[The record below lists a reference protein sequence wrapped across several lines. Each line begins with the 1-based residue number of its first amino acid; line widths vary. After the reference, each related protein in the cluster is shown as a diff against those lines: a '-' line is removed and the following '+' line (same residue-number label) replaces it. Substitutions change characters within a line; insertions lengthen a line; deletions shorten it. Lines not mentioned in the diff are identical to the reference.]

1 MRQEKIVEYLYA
13 KKQAIAPKA
22 LAAAFQISERTL
34 ANDIKWLKEIG
45 AAAGFDVERV
55 RSAGYQ
61 LKILDQAK
69 FQSYLA
75 QTKRQEQVDSTS
87 PQERIKNIE
96 LLLLFHEGY
105 ITMQQIAEWL
115 DVSLSTVKADI
126 KQVEQFCETYELSLF
141 SKAHYGLKII
151 GTESKKRR
159 AILYLIRNTIHTPV
173 LTERYKEFNFV
184 FDEADLRRFLQ
195 EQLQQNQL
203 KISDI
208 VFENIVQHIRL
219 LSFRIMQNN
228 TLNNE
233 EDEEQKI
240 DDDYDRLTEELVAYI
255 EATYQIIFSNA
266 EKNYLEEQ
274 LRGKF
279 AVLDDAASNRQ
290 LKQAID
296 KALEHVDRR
305 YHTHFREDQDLANAL
320 LMHVAPLQQRL
331 YTGHQL
337 ENPIIDDIYTQY
349 ANVFN
354 VAMGFIN
361 ELNKDLDADISKDEI
376 GYVAIYFAASLEK
389 QSNQVIDDY
398 QKIAVICSTGGGAA
412 YLLKVTLE
420 RLFSNAEVDTF
431 ALNEIDQIDSTYDLM
446 ISTVPLQQDQF
457 DIPIIYTKPI
467 LNQAEITKIEKDLNL
482 LRESQNKVFDVHQFI
497 LSLFDPDW
505 FQIDPPAQQ
514 DYLALLEN
522 EGVRLEEQGLV
533 EQGFKQSVLERE
545 KMIDTIYQHGI
556 AGPHP
561 MEQAAVKEVIDV
573 ILLKKPLSYREK
585 QVRVIF
591 LINIKKDH
599 LNLHKE
605 ISRLMIKMM
614 DDPTLDNQLQKI
626 TNFQDFMSYMKS
638 LMKEG

>member
-22 LAAAFQISERTL
+22 LAAEFQISERTL

-45 AAAGFDVERV
+45 ANEGFTVERI

-61 LKILDQAK
+61 LKVLDNDR
-69 FQSYLA
+69 FRSYLM
-75 QTKRQEQVDSTS
+75 QSKQQEQVDHSS

-96 LLLLFHEGY
+96 LLLLFHEEY

-126 KQVEQFCETYELSLF
+126 KQVEQFCTDYELSLF
-141 SKAHYGLKII
+141 SKAHYGLKIL

-159 AILYLIRNTIHTPV
+159 AILYLIRNTLHTPV
-173 LTERYKEFNFV
+173 LTEKYKEFNFT
-184 FDEADLRRFLQ
+184 FDEAALRHFLQ
-195 EQLQQNQL
+195 EQLQKNQL

-208 VFENIVQHIRL
+208 VYENIVQHIRL
-219 LSFRIMQNN
+219 LSFRMLQNN
-228 TLNNE
+228 TLSN
-233 EDEEQKI
+233 DEAAETTII
-240 DDDYDRLTEELVAYI
+240 DGYERLTEELVAYL
-255 EATYQIIFSNA
+255 EETYDLVFSNV

-279 AVLDDAASNRQ
+279 TVLENGDGNQQ
-290 LKQAID
+290 LKQAIE
-296 KALEHVDRR
+296 KALEHVDRQ
-305 YHTHFREDQDLANAL
+305 YHTEFRKDQGLANAL
-320 LMHVAPLQQRL
+320 LMHVAPLLQRL

-337 ENPIIDDIYTQY
+337 ENPIIEDIYTQY

-354 VAMGFIN
+354 VAMVFIN
-361 ELNKDLDADISKDEI
+361 ELNKDLDTDISKDEI

-412 YLLKVTLE
+412 YLLKVNLE
-420 RLFSNAEVDTF
+420 RLFNNAEVETF
-431 ALNEIDQIDSTYDLM
+431 ALNEMDQIDASFDLL
-446 ISTVPLQQDQF
+446 ISTVPLEQADF
-457 DIPIIYTKPI
+457 EIPIIYTKTI
-467 LNQAEITKIEKDLNL
+467 LSQAEITKIEKDLNL

-497 LSLFDPDW
+497 LSLFADEW
-505 FQIDPPAQQ
+505 FQIKEQSE
-514 DYLALLEN
+514 DYLTLLEN
-522 EGVRLEEQGLV
+522 EGAHLEEQGWV
-533 EQGFKQSVLERE
+533 KQGFKQSVLNRE
-545 KMIDTIYQHGI
+545 KMIDTIYQQGV

-561 MEQAAVKEVIDV
+561 MEQAAIKEVIDV
-573 ILLKKPLSYREK
+573 ILLKKPLIYREK
-585 QVRVIF
+585 KVRIIF

-614 DDPTLDNQLQKI
+614 DDPMLDTQLTKI
-626 TNFQDFMSYMKS
+626 TNFQDFKSYMKS

>member
-45 AAAGFDVERV
+45 KAAGFDVERV

-61 LKILDQAK
+61 LKILDQSK

-75 QTKRQEQVDSTS
+75 QTKHQEQVDSTS

-96 LLLLFHEGY
+96 LLLLFHEEY

-126 KQVEQFCETYELSLF
+126 KQVEQFCENYELSLF

-219 LSFRIMQNN
+219 LSFRIMQDN

-233 EDEEQKI
+233 EAEEQKI
-240 DDDYDRLTEELVAYI
+240 GDDYDRLTEELVAYV
-255 EATYQIIFSNA
+255 EATYQIVFSNA

-505 FQIDPPAQQ
+505 FQIDPPAQG
-514 DYLALLEN
+514 YLELLEN

>member
-45 AAAGFDVERV
+45 AGAGFDVKRV

-61 LKILDQAK
+61 LKILDQTK

-75 QTKRQEQVDSTS
+75 QTKHQEQVDSTS

-96 LLLLFHEGY
+96 LLLLFHEEY

-195 EQLQQNQL
+195 EELQKNQL

-233 EDEEQKI
+233 EAEALKI
-240 DDDYDRLTEELVAYI
+240 DDDYDRLTEELVGYI
-255 EATYQIIFSNA
+255 EATYHIVFSNA

-279 AVLDDAASNRQ
+279 AVLDDAASNQQ

-446 ISTVPLQQDQF
+446 ISTVPLQQDIF

-482 LRESQNKVFDVHQFI
+482 LRESQNKVFDVNQFI
-497 LSLFDPDW
+497 LSLFDPNW
-505 FQIDPPAQQ
+505 FQIDPPAQ
-514 DYLALLEN
+514 DYLELLEN
-522 EGVRLEEQGLV
+522 EGARLEEQGLV
-533 EQGFKQSVLERE
+533 EMGFKQSVLERE

-573 ILLKKPLSYREK
+573 ILLKKPLYYREK

>member
-1 MRQEKIVEYLYA
+1 MRQEKIVGYLYA
-13 KKQAIAPKA
+13 KKQAIAPRA
-22 LAAAFQISERTL
+22 LAAKFQISERTL

-45 AAAGFDVERV
+45 SNEGFTVERV

-61 LKILDQAK
+61 LKVFDNVR
-69 FQSYLA
+69 FSSYLS
-75 QTKRQEQVDSTS
+75 KSKKQEQVDNSS

-96 LLLLFHEGY
+96 LLLLFHEEY

-115 DVSLSTVKADI
+115 DVSLSTIKADI
-126 KQVEQFCETYELSLF
+126 KQVEQFCDNYDLTLF
-141 SKAHYGLKII
+141 SKAHYGLKIM

-173 LTERYKEFNFV
+173 LTEKYKEFNFV
-184 FDEADLRRFLQ
+184 FNEEELRQLLK
-195 EQLQQNQL
+195 EQLLENQL

-219 LSFRIMQNN
+219 LSFRILQNN
-228 TLNNE
+228 TLNSE
-233 EDEEQKI
+233 ELEERTI
-240 DDDYDRLTEELVAYI
+240 SDDYDRLTEKLVGYL
-255 EATYQIIFSNA
+255 EETYQLNFSCV

-279 AVLDDAASNRQ
+279 AVLDDPASNQQ
-290 LKQAID
+290 LRQAID
-296 KALEHVDRR
+296 KSLELVDRR
-305 YHTHFREDQDLANAL
+305 YHTCFRQDQDLANAL
-320 LMHVAPLQQRL
+320 MMHVAPLLQRL

-337 ENPIIDDIYTQY
+337 ENPIIEDIYTQY

-354 VAMGFIN
+354 VAMVFIN

-412 YLLKVTLE
+412 YLLKVNLE
-420 RLFSNAEVDTF
+420 RLFSNAKVETF
-431 ALNEIDQIDSTYDLM
+431 ALNEIEQIDASFDLL
-446 ISTVPLQQDQF
+446 ISTVPLEQTDF
-457 DIPIIYTKPI
+457 EIPIIYTKPI
-467 LNQAEITKIEKDLNL
+467 LSQTEITKIEKDLYL
-482 LRESQNKVFDVHQFI
+482 LRESKNKVFDVHQFI
-497 LSLFDPDW
+497 LSLFDEEW
-505 FQIDPPAQQ
+505 FQINEESN
-514 DYLALLEN
+514 DYLELLEN
-522 EGVRLEEQGLV
+522 EGAHLEKCGWV
-533 EQGFKQSVLERE
+533 ERGFKESVLSRE
-545 KMIDTIYQHGI
+545 KMIDTIYQHGV

-561 MEQAAVKEVIDV
+561 MEQAAIKEVIDV
-573 ILLKKPLSYREK
+573 ILLKRPLIYREK
-585 QVRVIF
+585 QVRIIF

-599 LNLHKE
+599 LSLHKE

-614 DDPTLDNQLQKI
+614 DDPLLDTQLTKM
-626 TNFQDFMSYMKS
+626 TNFQDFKSYMKS

>member
-13 KKQAIAPKA
+13 KKQAIAPRA
-22 LAAAFQISERTL
+22 LAAKFQISERTL

-45 AAAGFDVERV
+45 SNEGFTVERV

-61 LKILDQAK
+61 LKVFDNVR
-69 FQSYLA
+69 FSSYLS
-75 QTKRQEQVDSTS
+75 KSKKQEQVDNSS

-96 LLLLFHEGY
+96 LLLLFHEEY

-115 DVSLSTVKADI
+115 DVSLSTIKADI
-126 KQVEQFCETYELSLF
+126 KQVEQFCDNYDLTLF
-141 SKAHYGLKII
+141 SKAHYGLKIM

-173 LTERYKEFNFV
+173 LTEKYKEFNFV
-184 FDEADLRRFLQ
+184 FNEEELRQLLK
-195 EQLQQNQL
+195 EQLLENQL

-219 LSFRIMQNN
+219 LSFRILQNN
-228 TLNNE
+228 TLNSE
-233 EDEEQKI
+233 ELEERTI
-240 DDDYDRLTEELVAYI
+240 SDDYDRLTEKLVAYL
-255 EATYQIIFSNA
+255 EETYQLNFSCV

-279 AVLDDAASNRQ
+279 AVLDDPASNQQ
-290 LKQAID
+290 LRQAID
-296 KALEHVDRR
+296 KSLELVDRR
-305 YHTHFREDQDLANAL
+305 YHTSFRQDQDLANAL
-320 LMHVAPLQQRL
+320 MMHVAPLLQRL

-337 ENPIIDDIYTQY
+337 ENPIIEDIYTQY

-354 VAMGFIN
+354 VAMVFIN

-412 YLLKVTLE
+412 YLLKVNLE
-420 RLFSNAEVDTF
+420 RLFSNAKVETF
-431 ALNEIDQIDSTYDLM
+431 ALNEIEQIDASFDLL
-446 ISTVPLQQDQF
+446 ISTVPLEQTDF
-457 DIPIIYTKPI
+457 EIPIIYTKTI
-467 LNQAEITKIEKDLNL
+467 LSQTEITKIEKDLYL
-482 LRESQNKVFDVHQFI
+482 LRESKNKVFDVHQFI
-497 LSLFDPDW
+497 LSLFDEEW
-505 FQIDPPAQQ
+505 FQINEESN
-514 DYLALLEN
+514 DYLELLEN
-522 EGVRLEEQGLV
+522 EGAYLEKCGWV
-533 EQGFKQSVLERE
+533 ERGFKESVLSRE
-545 KMIDTIYQHGI
+545 KMIDTIYQQGV

-561 MEQAAVKEVIDV
+561 MEQAAIKEVIDV
-573 ILLKKPLSYREK
+573 ILLKKPLIYREK
-585 QVRVIF
+585 QVRIIF

-599 LNLHKE
+599 LSLHKE

-614 DDPTLDNQLQKI
+614 DDPLLDTQLAKM
-626 TNFQDFMSYMKS
+626 TNFQDFKSYMKS

>member
-13 KKQAIAPKA
+13 KKQAIAPRA
-22 LAAAFQISERTL
+22 LAAKFQISERTL

-45 AAAGFDVERV
+45 SNEGFTVERV

-61 LKILDQAK
+61 LKVFDNVR
-69 FQSYLA
+69 FSSYLS
-75 QTKRQEQVDSTS
+75 KSKKQEQVDNSS

-96 LLLLFHEGY
+96 LLLLFHEEY

-115 DVSLSTVKADI
+115 NVSLSTIKADI
-126 KQVEQFCETYELSLF
+126 KQVEQFCDNYDLTLF
-141 SKAHYGLKII
+141 SKAHYGLKIM

-173 LTERYKEFNFV
+173 LTEKYKEFNFV
-184 FDEADLRRFLQ
+184 FNEEELRQLLK
-195 EQLQQNQL
+195 EQLLENQL

-219 LSFRIMQNN
+219 LSFRILQNN
-228 TLNNE
+228 TLNSE
-233 EDEEQKI
+233 ELEEHAI
-240 DDDYDRLTEELVAYI
+240 SDDYDRLTEKLVGYL
-255 EATYQIIFSNA
+255 EETYQLNFSCV
-266 EKNYLEEQ
+266 EKNYFEEQ

-279 AVLDDAASNRQ
+279 AVLDDPASNQQ
-290 LKQAID
+290 LRQAID
-296 KALEHVDRR
+296 KSLELVDRR
-305 YHTHFREDQDLANAL
+305 YHTSFRQDQDLANAL
-320 LMHVAPLQQRL
+320 MMHVAPLLQRL

-337 ENPIIDDIYTQY
+337 ENPIIEDIYTQY

-354 VAMGFIN
+354 VAMVFIN

-412 YLLKVTLE
+412 YLLKVNLE
-420 RLFSNAEVDTF
+420 RLFSNAKVETF
-431 ALNEIDQIDSTYDLM
+431 ALNEIEQIDASFDLL
-446 ISTVPLQQDQF
+446 ISTVPLEQTDF
-457 DIPIIYTKPI
+457 EIPIIYTKPI
-467 LNQAEITKIEKDLNL
+467 LSQTEITKIEKDLYL
-482 LRESQNKVFDVHQFI
+482 LRESKNKVFDVHQFI
-497 LSLFDPDW
+497 LSLFDEEW
-505 FQIDPPAQQ
+505 FQINEESN
-514 DYLALLEN
+514 DYLELLEN
-522 EGVRLEEQGLV
+522 EGAHLEKRGWV
-533 EQGFKQSVLERE
+533 ERGFKESVLSRE
-545 KMIDTIYQHGI
+545 KMIDTIYQQGV

-561 MEQAAVKEVIDV
+561 MEQAAIKEVIDV
-573 ILLKKPLSYREK
+573 ILLKKPLIYREK
-585 QVRVIF
+585 QVRIIF

-599 LNLHKE
+599 LSLHKE

-614 DDPTLDNQLQKI
+614 DDPLLDTQLTKM
-626 TNFQDFMSYMKS
+626 TNFQDFKSYMKS

>member
-96 LLLLFHEGY
+96 LLLLFHEEY

-219 LSFRIMQNN
+219 LSFRIMQDN

-240 DDDYDRLTEELVAYI
+240 DDDYDRLTEELVAYV

-505 FQIDPPAQQ
+505 FQIDSPAQQ
-514 DYLALLEN
+514 DYLALLEK

>member
-13 KKQAIAPKA
+13 KKQAIAPRA
-22 LAAAFQISERTL
+22 LAAKFQISERTL

-45 AAAGFDVERV
+45 SNEGFTVERV

-61 LKILDQAK
+61 LKVFDNVR
-69 FQSYLA
+69 FSSYLS
-75 QTKRQEQVDSTS
+75 KSKKQEQVDNSS

-96 LLLLFHEGY
+96 LLLLFHEEY

-115 DVSLSTVKADI
+115 DVSLSTIKADI
-126 KQVEQFCETYELSLF
+126 KQVEQFCDNYDLTLF
-141 SKAHYGLKII
+141 SKAHYGLKIM

-173 LTERYKEFNFV
+173 LTEKYKEFNFV
-184 FDEADLRRFLQ
+184 FNEEELRQLLK
-195 EQLQQNQL
+195 EQLLENQL

-219 LSFRIMQNN
+219 LSFRILQNN
-228 TLNNE
+228 TLNSE
-233 EDEEQKI
+233 ELEERTI
-240 DDDYDRLTEELVAYI
+240 SDDYDRLTEKLVGYL
-255 EATYQIIFSNA
+255 EETYQLNFSCV

-279 AVLDDAASNRQ
+279 AVLDDPASNQQ
-290 LKQAID
+290 LRQAID
-296 KALEHVDRR
+296 KSLELVDRR
-305 YHTHFREDQDLANAL
+305 YHTCFRQDQDLANAL
-320 LMHVAPLQQRL
+320 MMHVAPLLQRL

-337 ENPIIDDIYTQY
+337 ENPIIEDIYTQY

-354 VAMGFIN
+354 VAMVFIN

-412 YLLKVTLE
+412 YLLKVNLE
-420 RLFSNAEVDTF
+420 RLFSNAKVETF
-431 ALNEIDQIDSTYDLM
+431 ALNEIEQIDASFDLL
-446 ISTVPLQQDQF
+446 ISTVPLEQTDF
-457 DIPIIYTKPI
+457 EIPIIYTKTI
-467 LNQAEITKIEKDLNL
+467 LSQTEITKIEKDLYL
-482 LRESQNKVFDVHQFI
+482 LRESKNKVFDVHQFI
-497 LSLFDPDW
+497 LSLFDEEW
-505 FQIDPPAQQ
+505 FQINEESN
-514 DYLALLEN
+514 DYLELLEN
-522 EGVRLEEQGLV
+522 EGAHLEKCGWV
-533 EQGFKQSVLERE
+533 ERGFKESVLSRE
-545 KMIDTIYQHGI
+545 KMIDTIYQQGV

-561 MEQAAVKEVIDV
+561 MEQAAIKEVIDV
-573 ILLKKPLSYREK
+573 ILLKKPLIYREK
-585 QVRVIF
+585 QVRIIF

-599 LNLHKE
+599 LSLHKE

-614 DDPTLDNQLQKI
+614 DDPLLDTQLRRM
-626 TNFQDFMSYMKS
+626 TNFQDFKSYMKS

>member
-96 LLLLFHEGY
+96 LLLLFHEEY

-126 KQVEQFCETYELSLF
+126 KQVEQFCENYELSLF

-195 EQLQQNQL
+195 EQLQKNQL

-219 LSFRIMQNN
+219 LSFRIMQDN

-240 DDDYDRLTEELVAYI
+240 DDDYDRLTEELVAYV
-255 EATYQIIFSNA
+255 EATYHIVFSNA

>member
-13 KKQAIAPKA
+13 KKQAIAPRA
-22 LAAAFQISERTL
+22 LAAKFQISERTL

-45 AAAGFDVERV
+45 SNEGFTVERV

-61 LKILDQAK
+61 LKVFDNVR
-69 FQSYLA
+69 FSSYLS
-75 QTKRQEQVDSTS
+75 KSKKQEQVDNSS

-96 LLLLFHEGY
+96 LLLLFHEEY

-115 DVSLSTVKADI
+115 DVSLSTIKADI
-126 KQVEQFCETYELSLF
+126 KQVEQFCDNYDLTLF
-141 SKAHYGLKII
+141 SKAHYGLKIM

-173 LTERYKEFNFV
+173 LTEKYKEFNFV
-184 FDEADLRRFLQ
+184 FNEEELRQLLK
-195 EQLQQNQL
+195 EQLLENQL

-219 LSFRIMQNN
+219 LSFRILQNN
-228 TLNNE
+228 TLNSE
-233 EDEEQKI
+233 ELEERTI
-240 DDDYDRLTEELVAYI
+240 SDDYDRLTEKLVGYL
-255 EATYQIIFSNA
+255 EETYQLNFSCV

-279 AVLDDAASNRQ
+279 AVLDDPASNQQ
-290 LKQAID
+290 LRQAID
-296 KALEHVDRR
+296 KSLELVDRR
-305 YHTHFREDQDLANAL
+305 YHTCFRQDQDLANAL
-320 LMHVAPLQQRL
+320 MMHVAPLLQRL

-337 ENPIIDDIYTQY
+337 ENPIIEDIYTQY

-354 VAMGFIN
+354 VAMVFIN

-412 YLLKVTLE
+412 YLLKVNLE
-420 RLFSNAEVDTF
+420 RLFSNAKVETF
-431 ALNEIDQIDSTYDLM
+431 ALNEIEQIDASFDLL
-446 ISTVPLQQDQF
+446 ISTVPLKQTDF
-457 DIPIIYTKPI
+457 GIPIIYTKTI
-467 LNQAEITKIEKDLNL
+467 LSQTEITKIEKDLYL
-482 LRESQNKVFDVHQFI
+482 LRESKNKVFDVHQFI
-497 LSLFDPDW
+497 LSLFDEEW
-505 FQIDPPAQQ
+505 FQINEESD
-514 DYLALLEN
+514 DYLELLEN
-522 EGVRLEEQGLV
+522 EGAHLEKCGWV
-533 EQGFKQSVLERE
+533 ERGFKESVLSRE
-545 KMIDTIYQHGI
+545 KMIDTIYQQGV

-561 MEQAAVKEVIDV
+561 MEQAAIKEVIDV
-573 ILLKKPLSYREK
+573 ILLKKPLIYREK
-585 QVRVIF
+585 QVRIIF

-599 LNLHKE
+599 LSLHKE

-614 DDPTLDNQLQKI
+614 DDPLLDTQLTKM
-626 TNFQDFMSYMKS
+626 TNFQDFKSYMKS

>member
-13 KKQAIAPKA
+13 KKQAIAPRA
-22 LAAAFQISERTL
+22 LAAKFQISERTL

-45 AAAGFDVERV
+45 SNEGFTIERV

-61 LKILDQAK
+61 LKVFDNVR
-69 FQSYLA
+69 FSSYLS
-75 QTKRQEQVDSTS
+75 KSKKQEQVDNSS

-96 LLLLFHEGY
+96 LLLLFHEEY

-115 DVSLSTVKADI
+115 DVSLSTIKADI
-126 KQVEQFCETYELSLF
+126 KQVEQFCDNYDLTLF
-141 SKAHYGLKII
+141 SKAHYGLKIM

-173 LTERYKEFNFV
+173 LTEKYKEFNFV
-184 FDEADLRRFLQ
+184 FNEEELRQLLK
-195 EQLQQNQL
+195 EQLLENQL

-219 LSFRIMQNN
+219 LSFRILQNN
-228 TLNNE
+228 TLNSE
-233 EDEEQKI
+233 ELEERTI
-240 DDDYDRLTEELVAYI
+240 SDDYDRLTEKLVGYL
-255 EATYQIIFSNA
+255 EETYQLNFSCV

-279 AVLDDAASNRQ
+279 AVLDDPASNQQ
-290 LKQAID
+290 LRQAID
-296 KALEHVDRR
+296 KSLELVDRR
-305 YHTHFREDQDLANAL
+305 YHTCFRQDQDLANAL
-320 LMHVAPLQQRL
+320 MMHVAPLLQRL

-337 ENPIIDDIYTQY
+337 ENPIIEDIYTQY

-354 VAMGFIN
+354 VAMVFIN

-412 YLLKVTLE
+412 YLLKVNLE
-420 RLFSNAEVDTF
+420 RLFSNAKVETF
-431 ALNEIDQIDSTYDLM
+431 ALNEIEQIDASFDLL
-446 ISTVPLQQDQF
+446 ISTVPLEQTDF
-457 DIPIIYTKPI
+457 EIPIIYTKTI
-467 LNQAEITKIEKDLNL
+467 LSQTEITKIEKDLYL
-482 LRESQNKVFDVHQFI
+482 LRESKNKVFDVHQFI
-497 LSLFDPDW
+497 LSLFDEEW
-505 FQIDPPAQQ
+505 FQINEESN
-514 DYLALLEN
+514 DYLELLEN
-522 EGVRLEEQGLV
+522 EGAHLEKCGWV
-533 EQGFKQSVLERE
+533 ERGFKESVLCRE
-545 KMIDTIYQHGI
+545 KMIDTIYQHGV

-561 MEQAAVKEVIDV
+561 MEQAAIKEVIDV
-573 ILLKKPLSYREK
+573 ILLKKPLIYREK
-585 QVRVIF
+585 QVRIIF

-599 LNLHKE
+599 LSLHKE

-614 DDPTLDNQLQKI
+614 DDPLLDTQLRRM
-626 TNFQDFMSYMKS
+626 TNFQDFKSYMKS

>member
-45 AAAGFDVERV
+45 KAAGFDVERV

-61 LKILDQAK
+61 LKILDQSK

-75 QTKRQEQVDSTS
+75 QTKHQEQVDSTS

-96 LLLLFHEGY
+96 LLLLFHEEY

-126 KQVEQFCETYELSLF
+126 KQVEQFCENYELSLF

-159 AILYLIRNTIHTPV
+159 AILYLIRNTIHTPM

-219 LSFRIMQNN
+219 LSFRIMQDN

-233 EDEEQKI
+233 EAEEQKI
-240 DDDYDRLTEELVAYI
+240 GDDYDRLTEELVAYV
-255 EATYQIIFSNA
+255 EATYQIVFSNA

-505 FQIDPPAQQ
+505 FQIDPPAQG
-514 DYLALLEN
+514 YLELLEN

>member
-13 KKQAIAPKA
+13 KKQAIAPRA
-22 LAAAFQISERTL
+22 LAAKFQISERTL

-45 AAAGFDVERV
+45 SNEGFTVERV

-61 LKILDQAK
+61 LKVFDNVR
-69 FQSYLA
+69 FSSYLS
-75 QTKRQEQVDSTS
+75 KSKKQEQVDNSS

-96 LLLLFHEGY
+96 LLLLFHEEY

-115 DVSLSTVKADI
+115 DVSLSTIKADI
-126 KQVEQFCETYELSLF
+126 KQVEQFCDNYDLTLF
-141 SKAHYGLKII
+141 SKAHYGLKIM

-159 AILYLIRNTIHTPV
+159 AILYLIRNKIHTPV
-173 LTERYKEFNFV
+173 LTEKYKEFNFV
-184 FDEADLRRFLQ
+184 FNEEELRQLLK
-195 EQLQQNQL
+195 EQLLENQL

-219 LSFRIMQNN
+219 LSFRILQNN
-228 TLNNE
+228 TLNSE
-233 EDEEQKI
+233 ELEERTI
-240 DDDYDRLTEELVAYI
+240 SDDYDRLTEKLVAYL
-255 EATYQIIFSNA
+255 EETYQLNFSCV

-279 AVLDDAASNRQ
+279 AVLDDPASNKQ
-290 LKQAID
+290 LRQAID
-296 KALEHVDRR
+296 KSLELVDRR
-305 YHTHFREDQDLANAL
+305 YHTSFRQDQDLANAL
-320 LMHVAPLQQRL
+320 MMHVAPLLQRL

-337 ENPIIDDIYTQY
+337 ENPIIEDIYTQY

-354 VAMGFIN
+354 VAMVFIN

-412 YLLKVTLE
+412 YLLKVNLE
-420 RLFSNAEVDTF
+420 RLFSNAKVETF
-431 ALNEIDQIDSTYDLM
+431 ALNEIEQIDASFDLL
-446 ISTVPLQQDQF
+446 ISTVPLEQTDF
-457 DIPIIYTKPI
+457 EIPIIYTKTI
-467 LNQAEITKIEKDLNL
+467 LSQTEITKIEKDLYL
-482 LRESQNKVFDVHQFI
+482 LRESKNKVFDVHQFI
-497 LSLFDPDW
+497 LSLFDEEW
-505 FQIDPPAQQ
+505 FQINEESN
-514 DYLALLEN
+514 DYLELLEN
-522 EGVRLEEQGLV
+522 EGAHLEKHGWV
-533 EQGFKQSVLERE
+533 ERGFKESVLSRE
-545 KMIDTIYQHGI
+545 KMIDTIYQQGV

-561 MEQAAVKEVIDV
+561 MEQAAIKEVIDV
-573 ILLKKPLSYREK
+573 ILLKKPLIYREK
-585 QVRVIF
+585 QVRIIF

-599 LNLHKE
+599 LSLHKE

-614 DDPTLDNQLQKI
+614 DDPLLDTQLAKM
-626 TNFQDFMSYMKS
+626 TNFQDFKSYMKS

>member
-61 LKILDQAK
+61 LKILDQSK

-96 LLLLFHEGY
+96 LLLLFHEEY

-126 KQVEQFCETYELSLF
+126 KQVEQFCENYELSLF

-219 LSFRIMQNN
+219 LSFRIMQDN

-240 DDDYDRLTEELVAYI
+240 DDDYDRLTEELVAYV
-255 EATYQIIFSNA
+255 EATYQIVFSNA

-497 LSLFDPDW
+497 LSLFDSDW
-505 FQIDPPAQQ
+505 FQIDPPAQ
-514 DYLALLEN
+514 DYLELLEK

>member
-22 LAAAFQISERTL
+22 LAAEFQISERTL
-34 ANDIKWLKEIG
+34 ANDMKWLKEIG
-45 AAAGFDVERV
+45 PAEGFTVERI
-55 RSAGYQ
+55 RSEGYQ
-61 LKILDQAK
+61 LKVLDEPR
-69 FQSYLA
+69 FGNYLSR
-75 QTKRQEQVDSTS
+75 TKHKEQIDSAS

-96 LLLLFHEGY
+96 LLLLFHEEY

-126 KQVEQFCETYELSLF
+126 KQVEQFCENYELTLF

-195 EQLQQNQL
+195 EQLQKNQL

-233 EDEEQKI
+233 EFEELKI
-240 DDDYDRLTEELVAYI
+240 SDSYDRLTEELVAYV
-255 EATYQIIFSNA
+255 EAAYHIDFSHA

-279 AVLDDAASNRQ
+279 AVLDDAASNQQ
-290 LKQAID
+290 LKQAIE

-305 YHTHFREDQDLANAL
+305 YHTKFREDQDLANAL
-320 LMHVAPLQQRL
+320 LMHVAPLLQRL

-361 ELNKDLDADISKDEI
+361 ELNKDLDTDISKDEI

-398 QKIAVICSTGGGAA
+398 QKIAVICSTGGGAS
-412 YLLKVTLE
+412 YLLKVNLE
-420 RLFSNAEVDTF
+420 RLFSNAEVATF
-431 ALNEIDQIDSTYDLM
+431 ALNEIDQIDSVFDLV
-446 ISTVPLQQDQF
+446 ISTVTLQQEQF

-467 LNQAEITKIEKDLNL
+467 LNPAELTKIEKDLNL
-482 LRESQNKVFDVHQFI
+482 LRESQNKAVDVQQFV
-497 LSLFDPDW
+497 LSLFDPSW
-505 FQIDPPAQQ
+505 FQINTQAE
-514 DYLALLEN
+514 DYLCLLEA
-522 EGVRLEEQGLV
+522 ESDRLETDGLV
-533 EQGFKQSVLERE
+533 EVGFKQSVLERE
-545 KMIDTIYQHGI
+545 KMIDTIYQQGI

-614 DDPTLDNQLQKI
+614 DDPTLDNQLVKI

>member
-13 KKQAIAPKA
+13 KKQAIAPRA
-22 LAAAFQISERTL
+22 LAAKFQISERTL

-45 AAAGFDVERV
+45 SNEGFTVERV

-61 LKILDQAK
+61 LRILDNVS
-69 FQSYLA
+69 FRSYLS
-75 QTKRQEQVDSTS
+75 KSKKQEQVDNSS

-96 LLLLFHEGY
+96 LLLLFHEEY

-115 DVSLSTVKADI
+115 DVSLSTIKADI
-126 KQVEQFCETYELSLF
+126 KQVEQFCDNYDLTLF
-141 SKAHYGLKII
+141 SKAHYGLKIM

-173 LTERYKEFNFV
+173 LTEKYKEFNFV
-184 FDEADLRRFLQ
+184 FNEEELRQLLK
-195 EQLQQNQL
+195 EQLLENQL

-219 LSFRIMQNN
+219 LSFRILQNN
-228 TLNNE
+228 TLNSE
-233 EDEEQKI
+233 ELEERTI
-240 DDDYDRLTEELVAYI
+240 SDDYDRLTEKLVGYL
-255 EATYQIIFSNA
+255 EETYQLNFSCV

-279 AVLDDAASNRQ
+279 AVLDDPASNQQ
-290 LKQAID
+290 LRQAID
-296 KALEHVDRR
+296 KSLELVDRR
-305 YHTHFREDQDLANAL
+305 YHTSFRQDQDLANAL
-320 LMHVAPLQQRL
+320 MMHVAPLLQRL

-337 ENPIIDDIYTQY
+337 ENPIIEDIYTQY

-354 VAMGFIN
+354 VAMVFIN

-412 YLLKVTLE
+412 YLLKVNLE
-420 RLFSNAEVDTF
+420 RLFSNAKVETF
-431 ALNEIDQIDSTYDLM
+431 ALNEIEQIDASFDLL
-446 ISTVPLQQDQF
+446 ISTVPLKQTDF
-457 DIPIIYTKPI
+457 GIPIIYTKTI
-467 LNQAEITKIEKDLNL
+467 LSQTEITKIEKDLYL
-482 LRESQNKVFDVHQFI
+482 LRESKNKVFDVHQFI
-497 LSLFDPDW
+497 LSLFDEEW
-505 FQIDPPAQQ
+505 FQINEESD
-514 DYLALLEN
+514 DYLELLEN
-522 EGVRLEEQGLV
+522 EGAHLEKCGWV
-533 EQGFKQSVLERE
+533 ERGFKESVLCRE
-545 KMIDTIYQHGI
+545 KMIDTIYQQGV

-561 MEQAAVKEVIDV
+561 MEQAAIKEVIDV
-573 ILLKKPLSYREK
+573 ILLKKPLIYREK
-585 QVRVIF
+585 QVRIIF

-599 LNLHKE
+599 LSLHKE

-614 DDPTLDNQLQKI
+614 DDPLLDTQLRRM
-626 TNFQDFMSYMKS
+626 TNFQDFKSYMKS

>member
-75 QTKRQEQVDSTS
+75 QTKHQEQVDSTS

-96 LLLLFHEGY
+96 LLLLFHEEY

-126 KQVEQFCETYELSLF
+126 KQVEQFCENYELSLF

-219 LSFRIMQNN
+219 LSFRIMQDN

-233 EDEEQKI
+233 EAEEQKI
-240 DDDYDRLTEELVAYI
+240 GDDYDRLTEELVAYV
-255 EATYQIIFSNA
+255 EATYQIVFSNA

-514 DYLALLEN
+514 DYLALLEK
-522 EGVRLEEQGLV
+522 EGVRLEDQGLV

>member
-45 AAAGFDVERV
+45 TAAGFDVERV

-61 LKILDQAK
+61 LKILDQTK

-75 QTKRQEQVDSTS
+75 QTKHQEQVDSTS

-96 LLLLFHEGY
+96 LLLLFHEEY

-126 KQVEQFCETYELSLF
+126 KQVEQFCENYELSLF

-233 EDEEQKI
+233 EAEEQKI
-240 DDDYDRLTEELVAYI
+240 GDDYDRLTEELVAYV
-255 EATYQIIFSNA
+255 EATYHIVFSNA

-446 ISTVPLQQDQF
+446 ISTVPLAQDQF

-514 DYLALLEN
+514 DYLALLEK

>member
-22 LAAAFQISERTL
+22 LAAEFQISERTL

-45 AAAGFDVERV
+45 ANEGFTVERI
-55 RSAGYQ
+55 RSTGYQ
-61 LKILDQAK
+61 LKVLDNDR
-69 FQSYLA
+69 FRSYLM
-75 QTKRQEQVDSTS
+75 QSKQQEQVDHSS

-96 LLLLFHEGY
+96 LLLLFHEEY

-126 KQVEQFCETYELSLF
+126 KQVEQFCTDYELSLF
-141 SKAHYGLKII
+141 SKAHYGLKIL

-159 AILYLIRNTIHTPV
+159 AILYLIRNTLHTPV
-173 LTERYKEFNFV
+173 LTEKYKEFNFT
-184 FDEADLRRFLQ
+184 FDEAALRHFLQ
-195 EQLQQNQL
+195 EQLQKNQL

-208 VFENIVQHIRL
+208 VYENIVQHIRL
-219 LSFRIMQNN
+219 LSFRMLQNN
-228 TLNNE
+228 TLSN
-233 EDEEQKI
+233 DEAAETTII
-240 DDDYDRLTEELVAYI
+240 DGYERLTEELVGYL
-255 EATYQIIFSNA
+255 EETYDLVFSNV

-279 AVLDDAASNRQ
+279 TVLENGDGNQQ
-290 LKQAID
+290 LKQAIE
-296 KALEHVDRR
+296 KALEYVDRQ
-305 YHTHFREDQDLANAL
+305 YHTEFRKDQGLANAL
-320 LMHVAPLQQRL
+320 LMHVAPLLQRL

-337 ENPIIDDIYTQY
+337 ENPIIEDIYTQY

-354 VAMGFIN
+354 VAMVFIN
-361 ELNKDLDADISKDEI
+361 ELNKDLDTDISKDEI

-412 YLLKVTLE
+412 YLLKVNLE
-420 RLFSNAEVDTF
+420 RLFNNAEVETF
-431 ALNEIDQIDSTYDLM
+431 ALNEMDQINASFDLL
-446 ISTVPLQQDQF
+446 ISTVPLEQADF
-457 DIPIIYTKPI
+457 EIPIIYTKTI
-467 LNQAEITKIEKDLNL
+467 LSQAEITKIEKDLNL

-497 LSLFDPDW
+497 LSLFDDEW
-505 FQIDPPAQQ
+505 FQIKEQSE
-514 DYLALLEN
+514 DYLNLLEN
-522 EGVRLEEQGLV
+522 EGAHLEEQGWV
-533 EQGFKQSVLERE
+533 KQGFKQSVLNRE
-545 KMIDTIYQHGI
+545 KMIDTIYQQGV

-561 MEQAAVKEVIDV
+561 MEQAAIKEVIDV
-573 ILLKKPLSYREK
+573 ILLKKPLIYREK
-585 QVRVIF
+585 KVRIIF

-614 DDPTLDNQLQKI
+614 DDPTLDTQLTKI
-626 TNFQDFMSYMKS
+626 TNFQDFKSYMKS

>member
-96 LLLLFHEGY
+96 LLLLFHEEY

-219 LSFRIMQNN
+219 LSFRIMQDN

-240 DDDYDRLTEELVAYI
+240 GDDYDRLTEELVAYV

-431 ALNEIDQIDSTYDLM
+431 ALNEIEQIDSTYDLM

-514 DYLALLEN
+514 DYLALLEK

-533 EQGFKQSVLERE
+533 EQGFKESVLERE

>member
-13 KKQAIAPKA
+13 KKQAIAPRA
-22 LAAAFQISERTL
+22 LAAKFQISERTL

-45 AAAGFDVERV
+45 SNEGFTVERV

-61 LKILDQAK
+61 LKILDNVS
-69 FQSYLA
+69 FRSYLS
-75 QTKRQEQVDSTS
+75 KSKKQEQVDNSS

-96 LLLLFHEGY
+96 LLLLFHEEY

-126 KQVEQFCETYELSLF
+126 KQVEQFCNNYDLTLF
-141 SKAHYGLKII
+141 SKAHYGLKIM

-173 LTERYKEFNFV
+173 LTEKYKEFNFV
-184 FDEADLRRFLQ
+184 FNEEELRQLLK
-195 EQLQQNQL
+195 EQLLENQL

-219 LSFRIMQNN
+219 LSFRILQNN
-228 TLNNE
+228 TLNSE
-233 EDEEQKI
+233 ELEERTI
-240 DDDYDRLTEELVAYI
+240 SDDYDRLTEKLVGYL
-255 EATYQIIFSNA
+255 EETYQLNFSCV

-279 AVLDDAASNRQ
+279 AVLDDPASNQQ
-290 LKQAID
+290 LRQAID
-296 KALEHVDRR
+296 KSLELVDRR
-305 YHTHFREDQDLANAL
+305 YHTCFRQDQDLANAL
-320 LMHVAPLQQRL
+320 MMHVAPLLQRL

-337 ENPIIDDIYTQY
+337 ENPIIEDIYTQY

-354 VAMGFIN
+354 VAMVFIN

-412 YLLKVTLE
+412 YLLKVNLE
-420 RLFSNAEVDTF
+420 RLFSNAKVETF
-431 ALNEIDQIDSTYDLM
+431 ALNEIEQIDASFDLL
-446 ISTVPLQQDQF
+446 ISTVPLEQTDF
-457 DIPIIYTKPI
+457 EIPIIYTKTI
-467 LNQAEITKIEKDLNL
+467 LSQTEITKIEKDLYL
-482 LRESQNKVFDVHQFI
+482 LRESKNKVFDVHQFI
-497 LSLFDPDW
+497 LSLFDEEW
-505 FQIDPPAQQ
+505 FQINEESN
-514 DYLALLEN
+514 DYLELLEN
-522 EGVRLEEQGLV
+522 EGAHLEKRGWV
-533 EQGFKQSVLERE
+533 ERGFKESVLSRE
-545 KMIDTIYQHGI
+545 KMIDTIYQQGV

-561 MEQAAVKEVIDV
+561 MEQAAIKEVIDV
-573 ILLKKPLSYREK
+573 ILLKKPLIYREK
-585 QVRVIF
+585 QVRIIF

-599 LNLHKE
+599 LSLHKE

-614 DDPTLDNQLQKI
+614 DDPLLDTQLAKM
-626 TNFQDFMSYMKS
+626 TNFQDFKSYMKS

>member
-22 LAAAFQISERTL
+22 LAAEFQISERTL

-45 AAAGFDVERV
+45 SNEGFTVERI

-61 LKILDQAK
+61 LKVLDNDR
-69 FQSYLA
+69 FRSYLM
-75 QTKRQEQVDSTS
+75 QSKQQEQVDHSS

-96 LLLLFHEGY
+96 LLLLFHEEY

-126 KQVEQFCETYELSLF
+126 KQVEQFCTDYELSLF
-141 SKAHYGLKII
+141 SKAHYGLKIL

-159 AILYLIRNTIHTPV
+159 AILYLIRNTLHTPV
-173 LTERYKEFNFV
+173 LTEKYKEFNFT
-184 FDEADLRRFLQ
+184 FDEAALRHFLQ
-195 EQLQQNQL
+195 EQLQKNQL

-208 VFENIVQHIRL
+208 VYENIVQHIRL
-219 LSFRIMQNN
+219 LSFRMLQNN
-228 TLNNE
+228 TLSN
-233 EDEEQKI
+233 DEVAETTII
-240 DDDYDRLTEELVAYI
+240 DGYERLTEELVGYL
-255 EATYQIIFSNA
+255 EETYDLVFSNV

-279 AVLDDAASNRQ
+279 TVLENGDGNQQ
-290 LKQAID
+290 LKQAIE
-296 KALEHVDRR
+296 KALEHVDRQ
-305 YHTHFREDQDLANAL
+305 YHTEFRKDQGLANAL
-320 LMHVAPLQQRL
+320 LMHVAPLLQRL

-337 ENPIIDDIYTQY
+337 ENPIIEDIYTQY

-354 VAMGFIN
+354 VAMVFIN
-361 ELNKDLDADISKDEI
+361 ELNKDLDTDISKDEI

-412 YLLKVTLE
+412 YLLKVNLE
-420 RLFSNAEVDTF
+420 RLFNNAEVETF
-431 ALNEIDQIDSTYDLM
+431 ALNEMDQIDASFDLL
-446 ISTVPLQQDQF
+446 IYTVPLEQADF
-457 DIPIIYTKPI
+457 EIPIIYTKTI
-467 LNQAEITKIEKDLNL
+467 VSQAEITKIEKDLNL

-497 LSLFDPDW
+497 LSLFADEW
-505 FQIDPPAQQ
+505 FQIKEPSE
-514 DYLALLEN
+514 DYLTLLEN
-522 EGVRLEEQGLV
+522 EGAHLEEQGWV
-533 EQGFKQSVLERE
+533 KQGFKQSVLNRE
-545 KMIDTIYQHGI
+545 KMIDTIYQQGV

-561 MEQAAVKEVIDV
+561 MEQAAIKEVIDV
-573 ILLKKPLSYREK
+573 ILLKKPLIYREK
-585 QVRVIF
+585 KVRIIF

-614 DDPTLDNQLQKI
+614 DDPMLDTQLTKI
-626 TNFQDFMSYMKS
+626 TNFQDFKSYMKS

>member
-61 LKILDQAK
+61 LKVLDQSK

-96 LLLLFHEGY
+96 LLLLFHEEY

-208 VFENIVQHIRL
+208 VFENIVQHIRQ
-219 LSFRIMQNN
+219 LSFRIMQDN

-240 DDDYDRLTEELVAYI
+240 DDDYDRLTEELVAYV

-505 FQIDPPAQQ
+505 FQIDPPAQ
-514 DYLALLEN
+514 DYLELLEK
-522 EGVRLEEQGLV
+522 EGVRLEERGLV

-573 ILLKKPLSYREK
+573 ILLKKPLNYREK